1 MSCTYPS
8 TKLDLMICSQVP
20 LTLGRNLAFSL
31 CCQKS
36 PVPCSQLGPVPTS
49 VSAHETTSEVEGDDG
64 ICASQPH
71 QREYHSEGKKKKKKI
86 IIEIFTFTTFLLCI
100 SLMRILGFKVFT
112 FGVFHRQNPIILKGI
127 YAIRNFMSG

>member
-1 MSCTYPS
+1 MMGYVHLSH
-8 TKLDLMICSQVP
+8 INVNI
-20 LTLGRNLAFSL
+20 TL
-31 CCQKS
+31 
-36 PVPCSQLGPVPTS
+36 
-49 VSAHETTSEVEGDDG
+49 
-64 ICASQPH
+64 
-71 QREYHSEGKKKKKKI
+71 REKKKKKKI

>member
-71 QREYHSEGKKKKKKI
+71 QREYHSEGKKKKKKNHNRNFYI
-86 IIEIFTFTTFLLCI
+86 YYIFT
-100 SLMRILGFKVFT
+100 MYILNAHSWF
-112 FGVFHRQNPIILKGI
+112 
-127 YAIRNFMSG
+127 